1 MKRLTIFYF
10 TCVLALAAAGCTGD
24 AGPMGPAGAT
34 GAAGVAGAAGADGAA
49 GAAGADGAD
58 GTASIVAFG
67 DVDYR
72 PGPIPDTVLSFGP
85 TPRVTGVSVDD
96 SAGAGQTVVTVKGSF
111 PASTGVLIVST
122 SSQQNVREEINTT
135 GSIDSWTTSE
145 IEFTVETIDTDTG
158 LFSGEDFSFV
168 LLGG

>member
-24 AGPMGPAGAT
+24 AGPMGPAGAA
-34 GAAGVAGAAGADGAA
+34 GAAGVA

-67 DVDYR
+67 DIDYKT
-72 PGPIPDTVLSFGP
+72 GVPDLVLSFGP

-96 SAGAGQTVVTVKGSF
+96 SAGAGHTVVTVVGSF

-145 IEFTVETIDTDTG
+145 IKFTVETLNTDTSS
-158 LFSGEDFSFV
+158 FSGEDFSFV